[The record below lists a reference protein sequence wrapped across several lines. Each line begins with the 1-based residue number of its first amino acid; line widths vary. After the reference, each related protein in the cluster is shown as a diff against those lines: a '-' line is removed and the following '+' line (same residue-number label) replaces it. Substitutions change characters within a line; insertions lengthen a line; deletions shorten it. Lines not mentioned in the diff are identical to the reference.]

1 VEHADDLTSSPDKS
15 PSANRNAVTRRI
27 HATEVYE
34 QEEAG

>member
-1 VEHADDLTSSPDKS
+1 MQAILPVRSIDSVDES
-15 PSANRNAVTRRI
+15 NAVIRRI